1 VVLSVVCGV
10 RLGKDF
16 YVLVIGVYFVV
27 FLEFWFVIV
36 EIGIYI
42 YIYIVGF
49 ADLACR
55 LVWKPK
61 YVLIGSYIPNRLCCW
76 DLVEK
81 MWTDLGLL

>member
-42 YIYIVGF
+42 YIYCWF
-49 ADLACR
+49 CR
-55 LVWKPK
+55 F
-61 YVLIGSYIPNRLCCW
+61 
-76 DLVEK
+76 
-81 MWTDLGLL
+81 GL

>member
-1 VVLSVVCGV
+1 MCDLGVEPMFPTPCFGDRLDLLWIGCVVLSVVCGV

-42 YIYIVGF
+42 YIYIYCWF
-49 ADLACR
+49 CR
-55 LVWKPK
+55 F
-61 YVLIGSYIPNRLCCW
+61 
-76 DLVEK
+76 
-81 MWTDLGLL
+81 GL